1 MILQGKAVKKHFPI
15 HKGVFLQVA
24 GHVKAL
30 ESVDFEIGE
39 KSTLGIVGES
49 GCGKTTLGKVI
60 SRIHPMSAGE
70 LEYMD
75 SDGNVHA
82 MHQRIG
88 KKVLRKFQ
96 RDVQM
101 IFQDPYNSLD
111 PRMTISRIIS
121 EPLKVHGLYKDKEE
135 RDEYIAWLLERVG
148 LYPEYGDR
156 YPHEF
161 SGGQRQ
167 RISIARAIA
176 LKPRLIICDEPTS
189 ALDVSVQSQVIN
201 LLDELKEEFN
211 LSYLFISHDLD
222 VVHHVSDRIMVMYL
236 GSVMEEGS
244 AEDIINNPVHPYTK
258 MLMESIPGR
267 NPKGQKEFSAM
278 EGEPPSPINPPPGC
292 PFSTRCPKVMDKCK
306 QVMPE
311 VTEMEGN
318 HRVRCFLYGDKE

>member
-1 MILQGKAVKKHFPI
+1 MILKGKAVKKYFPI

-30 ESVDFEIGE
+30 ECIDFEIGE

-60 SRIHPMSAGE
+60 SRIHPMSGGE
-70 LEYMD
+70 LEYSD
-75 SDGNVHA
+75 SAGNIHK
-82 MHQRIG
+82 MTRRMG
-88 KKVLRKFQ
+88 KDVLRHYQ

-111 PRMTISRIIS
+111 PRMTISRIIG
-121 EPLKVHGLYKDKEE
+121 EPLDVHRMYMDKAE
-135 RDEYIAWLLERVG
+135 RKEYISSLLERVG
-148 LYPEYGDR
+148 LHPEYGDR
-156 YPHEF
+156 FPHEF

-167 RISIARAIA
+167 RISIARAVA

-222 VVHHVSDRIMVMYL
+222 VIHHVSDRIMVMYL
-236 GSVMEEGS
+236 GSVMEEGK
-244 AEDIINNPVHPYTK
+244 AEDIMNNPAHPYTK
-258 MLMESIPGR
+258 MLIASIPGR
-267 NPKGQKEFSAM
+267 KGSDEGERASIG
-278 EGEPPSPINPPPGC
+278 GEPPSPINPPPGC
-292 PFSTRCPKVMDKCK
+292 PFSTRCPIAMDKCRK
-306 QVMPE
+306 AMPPVSE
-311 VTEMEGN
+311 TGEG
-318 HRVRCFLYGDKE
+318 HRVRCYLYGGEV